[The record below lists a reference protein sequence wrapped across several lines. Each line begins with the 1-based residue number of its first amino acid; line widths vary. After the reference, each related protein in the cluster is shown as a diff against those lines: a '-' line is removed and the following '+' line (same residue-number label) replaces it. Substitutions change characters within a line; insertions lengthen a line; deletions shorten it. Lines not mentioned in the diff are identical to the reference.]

1 VQELNLLKDACRHLL
16 CGRCGD
22 DFEFVTTFPG
32 MMEVPMDVDLLLL
45 GQGLDIL
52 KTVLTW

>member
-1 VQELNLLKDACRHLL
+1 MNLLKDACRHLL

>member
-1 VQELNLLKDACRHLL
+1 MNLLKDACRRLL
-16 CGRCGD
+16 CAGRCGD

-32 MMEVPMDVDLLLL
+32 MTEVPMDVDLLLL